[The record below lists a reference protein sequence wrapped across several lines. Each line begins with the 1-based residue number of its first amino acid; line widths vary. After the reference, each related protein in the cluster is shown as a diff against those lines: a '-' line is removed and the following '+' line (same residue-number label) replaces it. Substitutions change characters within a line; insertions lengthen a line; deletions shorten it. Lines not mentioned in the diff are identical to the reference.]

1 MLKSALLDNASRD
14 ASMTRRRLRLP
25 AAIALLAWIAPVLA
39 SQHSRVATSTA
50 RHFGAAVKQG
60 SADFGRR
67 VAQRARQTGQQFNA
81 DMHQVRNSFH
91 RWWDGARSGLA
102 RA

>member
-1 MLKSALLDNASRD
+1 
-14 ASMTRRRLRLP
+14 MTRRRLRLP

-39 SQHSRVATSTA
+39 SQPDYGAAHSRVATSTA